1 MNCVCILV
9 SCKYIYSRFP
19 FPLWGNFTKKEHKS
33 SRMMNGCQ
41 MNMFEWKVGR
51 DEPKDRVGYVQ
62 YYRNDFGARYAIR
75 RKATWVVGRKRYF
88 PISVAVHRGRAVN
101 WNSFICTRQTLQFFI
116 ATWFLILH
124 FYAAHSKY
132 WKSFDQNY

>member
-1 MNCVCILV
+1 
-9 SCKYIYSRFP
+9 
-19 FPLWGNFTKKEHKS
+19 
-33 SRMMNGCQ
+33 MMNDCQ

-88 PISVAVHRGRAVN
+88 PISVALHRGRAVN
-101 WNSFICTRQTLQFFI
+101 
-116 ATWFLILH
+116 
-124 FYAAHSKY
+124 
-132 WKSFDQNY
+132 